1 MEPIKVKDID
11 DLPRA
16 AEQLLQMLRPD
27 GVAAFYGE
35 MGAGKTT
42 LIRAICECLD
52 VTDNVNSPTFSIV
65 NEYRTGDYGIVFHF
79 DFYRI
84 DKPEQALD
92 FGYEE
97 YVYSGNRCLMEWPE
111 KIEPLLPDDIDRVYI
126 KVNSDG
132 VREITVNP

>member
-11 DLPRA
+11 DLPHA
-16 AEQLLQMLRPD
+16 ARQLLQMLRPN
-27 GVAAFYGE
+27 GVVAFYGE

-42 LIRAICECLD
+42 LIRAICECLG

-65 NEYRTGDYGIVFHF
+65 NEYRTGANGIVFHF

-97 YVYSGNRCLMEWPE
+97 YVYSGNFCLMEWPE

-126 KVNSDG
+126 EVNGDG